1 MKKIDEIAMSAG
13 NIENMIVALNLLHEN
28 SFSRPRDIRIEDLC
42 ALDGLVTTLS
52 ILSEKHSQLIEE
64 YQSEGDN

>member
-1 MKKIDEIAMSAG
+1 MKKIDEIALSAG

-28 SFSRPRDIRIEDLC
+28 SFSRPKDIRIEDLC

-52 ILSEKHSQLIEE
+52 ILSEKHSQLIEK

>member
-28 SFSRPRDIRIEDLC
+28 SFSRSRDIRIEDLC

-52 ILSEKHSQLIEE
+52 ILSKKHGQLIEE